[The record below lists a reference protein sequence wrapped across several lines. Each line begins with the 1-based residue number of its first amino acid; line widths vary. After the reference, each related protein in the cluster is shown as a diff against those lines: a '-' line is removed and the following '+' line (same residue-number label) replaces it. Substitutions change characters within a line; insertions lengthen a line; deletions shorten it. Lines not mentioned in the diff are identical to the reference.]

1 MVAAG
6 FENPSHQTRTLGWWP
21 DPRPD
26 TSRQLKARMKFEVG
40 AWPTVLNHNSTMKTY
55 IRQMK
60 LRRWFPPH
68 DRYAAT
74 IARLCILREDF
85 GLEMWGLYA
94 GHIKKLDSHSADW
107 RRLYFWRNLVR
118 TLEEIRRTLELLCT
132 DKEFKK
138 VLSKQRPRW
147 KKKFHTMVKG
157 LTAEKVMVKEMR
169 DSLGAHVLQGSIEKA
184 LNSMSFDKIGYIEVG
199 RTLKDSHYK
208 FARELV
214 EEILLAEVPE
224 DEREKVARK
233 HFQTIAS
240 FLPVLELT
248 DILLTMYTDSRK
260 LVY

>member
-1 MVAAG
+1 MRLAQFFIG
-6 FENPSHQTRTLGWWP
+6 
-21 DPRPD
+21 
-26 TSRQLKARMKFEVG
+26 QLAL
-40 AWPTVLNHNSTMKTY
+40 LNHSSMMKTY

-85 GLEMWGLYA
+85 GLELWGLYA

-118 TLEEIRRTLELLCT
+118 TLEEIRRTLEFLST

-138 VLSKQRPRW
+138 VLSTQRPRS
-147 KKKFHTMVKG
+147 KNKFHTMVKG

-199 RTLKDSHYK
+199 RTLKDTHYK

-233 HFQTIAS
+233 HFQTIAG

-248 DILLTMYTDSRK
+248 DILLTMYTESRK